1 MLANLAL
8 EFKVG
13 AFVYSTTLQPA
24 PRDEDINEYSRTAKR
39 AIELHCKG
47 LTGEG
52 LNWM

>member
-8 EFKVG
+8 EFNVG

-24 PRDEDINEYSRTAKR
+24 PRDEEVNEYSRLAKR

-47 LTGEG
+47 LTDKG

>member
-8 EFKVG
+8 EFNVS

-24 PRDEDINEYSRTAKR
+24 PRDEDVNDYSRSAKR
-39 AIELHCKG
+39 AIELHCKS
-47 LTGEG
+47 LTGKG